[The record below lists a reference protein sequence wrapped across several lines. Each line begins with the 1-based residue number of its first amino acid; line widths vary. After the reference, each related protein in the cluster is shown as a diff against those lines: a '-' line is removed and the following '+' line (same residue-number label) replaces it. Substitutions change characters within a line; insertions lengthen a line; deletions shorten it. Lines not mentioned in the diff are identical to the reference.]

1 MEHNIGA
8 FIARKRREM
17 GYTQRQL
24 AEQLNLSCQAVSKWE
39 NGATAPDL
47 EEAERAVPPW
57 HSGELMGHYA
67 DWLLRRTDEIIFD
80 CQSAGIPHK
89 HCMDV
94 LVAEKMS

>member
-1 MEHNIGA
+1 MEHHIDA

-24 AEQLNLSCQAVSKWE
+24 AEKLNLSCQAVSKWE
-39 NGATAPDL
+39 SGASAPDL
-47 EEAERAVPPW
+47 EEAERSVPPW
-57 HSGELMGHYA
+57 HSGELMGYYA
-67 DWLLRRTDEIIFD
+67 DWLLHTSTETIFD

-94 LVAEKMS
+94 VIAEKMS